1 MFAIFIYLVYPT
13 FNEKSMSNS
22 VIKYLKSL
30 SQSKYRQMYNNFVV
44 EGNKMLDMILN
55 QNEFEIECIAYRKSN
70 IEIEDKL
77 QSLGCSIYA
86 FDNKQMSQ
94 ISLLKSPSDV
104 FIVLKKQ
111 EFKLSTHANKI
122 FYLDGIQDPGNVGT
136 IVRIA
141 DWFGIDTLIRNQETA
156 DFYHPKVI
164 QASMGSFLNVKLIND
179 DENIDFSTTYNIYG
193 ADMTGVEIENVTFEE
208 KSMIVLGSEGHGIS
222 KKMNQVIQTF
232 ISIKGSKKRM
242 AESLNVA
249 NAAAII
255 AYKMSN

>member
-1 MFAIFIYLVYPT
+1 
-13 FNEKSMSNS
+13 
-22 VIKYLKSL
+22 
-30 SQSKYRQMYNNFVV
+30 
-44 EGNKMLDMILN
+44 
-55 QNEFEIECIAYRKSN
+55 
-70 IEIEDKL
+70 
-77 QSLGCSIYA
+77 
-86 FDNKQMSQ
+86 
-94 ISLLKSPSDV
+94 
-104 FIVLKKQ
+104 
-111 EFKLSTHANKI
+111 
-122 FYLDGIQDPGNVGT
+122 
-136 IVRIA
+136 
-141 DWFGIDTLIRNQETA
+141 
-156 DFYHPKVI
+156 
-164 QASMGSFLNVKLIND
+164 MGSFLNVKLIND